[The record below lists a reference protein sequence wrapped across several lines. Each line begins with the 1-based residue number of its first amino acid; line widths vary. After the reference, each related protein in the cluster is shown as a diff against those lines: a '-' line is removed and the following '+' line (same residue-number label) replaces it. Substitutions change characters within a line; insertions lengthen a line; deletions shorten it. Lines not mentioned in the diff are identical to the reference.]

1 MNQKSKWSFGVL
13 LIAVAVSGADSA
25 GKNAAA
31 LEQRLI
37 INRVDHGRQEVER
50 KGDELVRNANM
61 KLAAGEYMAAC
72 SLYRVAKL
80 EFKKFNSPYFSRK
93 MEFCDRQISRCYY
106 LQAENAIREADRSYQ
121 RGDFETSI
129 KLCKDALK
137 YCPEQADRLEAL
149 ISQYEK
155 RKNHAAERD
164 SVSAERLVP
173 NKKNQE
179 YQIEVLLEQGRKLV
193 AANELGAAIRKY
205 QEIMLIDPY
214 NAAAV
219 KSLEGVYTRIGK
231 IGDARF
237 NVSHRRMLSEAEWKF
252 ATPVFPESDGKGN
265 SVNFL
270 AGKPKVKQS
279 VGSAALTQK
288 LNSIVIKEF
297 SFDDIPISVVV
308 NHLRELTKQHDP
320 AHLGVN
326 FVYLPKNVV
335 RLDAKPIEGATQTAG
350 GEEGGA
356 PAPAPAPA
364 PAAAPAA
371 AAAAAEGGEAGADGA
386 GADANQPA
394 PEKTVSFS
402 LKDATAMEVLR
413 KFKTQ
418 YGIKYK
424 ITDNY
429 VIIAPE
435 HVSLGDMENRV
446 FNVEITDFDSNEDL
460 KNRLVAAGISYG
472 PGTSLIYDRNIGCVY
487 ATNTADNLEKT
498 EKFLEEEYNRAE
510 PMIQV
515 MLKIIELTQ
524 KDINELAFNWQYSVN
539 SNRPTVKQDGTLR
552 TQTVIQENSN
562 ELLRYYRADDANPEI
577 SGAVPDSTLNYV
589 WQDSSGTKLVASMF
603 ALNWADSGDVLYSP
617 RVTVRNN
624 QLGTVYMGTVRYFP
638 DEWEMTDSTTSN
650 TTTTE
655 SSPQPTFSD
664 DPEYLGLK
672 ISVQPQIL
680 DESRVIQVRV
690 NFPIKTFVNWM
701 VFDARQKSSSTE
713 GGSSSDDGEYFKMPI
728 FNDRSVDTVV
738 QVYDGDT
745 VLVGGVATDLTKS
758 YHDKIPILGDIPFIG
773 RFFQSR
779 YSQAEKG
786 NMLIFLSCKIV
797 NPDGSAKYPEGKRP
811 NGVVNFGQNL

>member
-121 RGDFETSI
+121 RGDFETAI

>member
-121 RGDFETSI
+121 RGDFETAI
-129 KLCKDALK
+129 KLCKEALK